1 MDFKF
6 YLNDIEIEEPVGFAD
21 IVFNVKRDE
30 NWHGV
35 FHEASTSDL
44 GFYGEAAQI
53 LEDAKENYGIEANVE
68 FKATYRC
75 DNGEYADAIIGKL
88 DFGQWVSSCGN
99 ECIITMPVEAQG
111 CIMTLRNRYDQK
123 VDVDSQLAFDK
134 LTVLENYAGINFPLT
149 LPAKDLEA
157 RVEGYVTDDSYSD
170 NYGNLSPNDARILI
184 YRPTYADERYNSI
197 STGQLQGNNLGFGF
211 VDGTDATFPNIITP
225 QLLFEDLPQCYSELE
240 MTFRLKGTFTAHSDD
255 DDYQLVFGGIFA
267 KKTSSSD
274 SNLPYYAGLGCDP
287 SGNDGEIQD
296 FETVYCDASDNPTD
310 ISVPFDIT
318 FTITETPSE
327 GDAYFAYMSM
337 FVARADELPENFSFS
352 ITFDPE
358 TSVLITGNKSC
369 PPTEA
374 NVSLIHETLSRVTE
388 AITDRCLTVKSDY
401 YGRVDSQPYAAA
413 EDGCGSLRVLTSGLK
428 IRDAVEPKYFQ
439 SLRDL
444 FDGLT
449 AIDNIGMGIEAT
461 ELRVEPVEYF
471 YQDSEILKF
480 DHLPLARFILDEKY
494 YTSIIKI
501 GYKKWEV
508 ERVNGLDEINS
519 NKEFRT
525 SLTQVNNILDKQSGF
540 VAGSYAIEVARQQG
554 FATSGGAD
562 TTYDNDTFIICV
574 RRGGY
579 SGYEVEQGNVTNA
592 ANFYSPQTV
601 YNWRIRP
608 MYNLMRWFKSVANS
622 YVNLINSASKLYFSA
637 GTGNLT
643 AEGELVGD
651 CKEETVVK
659 AENDDLFST
668 DLVDNVP
675 IWKPERVEFTYPLS
689 IEEYQTIKSNPYGY
703 ITIECNGFEYKGF
716 IRSINYRPSRGSAD
730 FNLLLKW
737 S

>member
-157 RVEGYVTDDSYSD
+157 RVEGYASTDPISVQIVDNPDSDS
-170 NYGNLSPNDARILI
+170 NSLSIRPDYNDV
-184 YRPTYADERYNSI
+184 RYNSI
-197 STGQLQGNNLGFGF
+197 DTSELTPNNQFQQIP
-211 VDGTDATFPNIITP
+211 TETFPDIPISP
-225 QLLFEDLPQCYSELE
+225 VLLFEDRASCFSGEFEYEFRNKGRIFVNTNLQGVNFQNRLSYWDGIEGQDFWNDNILISND
-240 MTFRLKGTFTAHSDD
+240 TFFGEDNYTSGDVIEFDTTFTGTINLIEGRGLYMETLMSYFDADD
-255 DDYQLVFGGIFA
+255 Q
-267 KKTSSSD
+267 
-274 SNLPYYAGLGCDP
+274 
-287 SGNDGEIQD
+287 
-296 FETVYCDASDNPTD
+296 NPT
-310 ISVPFDIT
+310 VT
-318 FTITETPSE
+318 VE
-327 GDAYFAYMSM
+327 Y
-337 FVARADELPENFSFS
+337 
-352 ITFDPE
+352 DPE
-358 TSVLITGNKSC
+358 TFVRIVNNKSC
-369 PPTEA
+369 ESTEA

-401 YGRVDSQPYAAA
+401 YGRTDSQPYAAA

-428 IRDAVEPKYFQ
+428 IRDADEDKYFQ

-449 AIDNIGMGIEAT
+449 AIDNIGMGIEGA
-461 ELRVEPVEYF
+461 ELRIEPVEYF
-471 YQDSEILKF
+471 YQDSEILRF

-540 VAGSYAIEVARQQG
+540 VAGSYAIEVTRQQG
-554 FATSGGAD
+554 FTETGAAD
-562 TTYDNDTFIICV
+562 TSYDNDTFIICV

-622 YVNLINSASKLYFSA
+622 YVNLINSTSKLYFSA